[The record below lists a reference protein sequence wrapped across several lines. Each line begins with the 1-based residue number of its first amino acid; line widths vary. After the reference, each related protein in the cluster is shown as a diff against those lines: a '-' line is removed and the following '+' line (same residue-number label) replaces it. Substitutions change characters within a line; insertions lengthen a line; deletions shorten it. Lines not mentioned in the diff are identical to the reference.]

1 MYGIV
6 SDLVKGTYNM
16 VSLRDNTHP
25 LSAEG
30 TQLSL
35 LPYLMMMPP
44 SNISVP
50 ISDSTSTTNAIFQS
64 QTTKSTQEIS
74 ITIASTQTRA
84 PQ

>member
-30 TQLSL
+30 T
-35 LPYLMMMPP
+35 
-44 SNISVP
+44 
-50 ISDSTSTTNAIFQS
+50 STV
-64 QTTKSTQEIS
+64 
-74 ITIASTQTRA
+74 IA
-84 PQ
+84 PV